1 MQFRILGPLQ
11 RVVGD
16 GELRLGR
23 SREQRVLA
31 ALLLGANRV
40 VPLERLIDTV
50 WDDRPPDT
58 AAKVVRNCVSRLRQE
73 LAGGAIHTEAAGDR
87 LRVPAGRPDA
97 EGFRQRGG

>member
-11 RVVGD
+11 IVVGD
-16 GELRLGR
+16 RELRLGR

-58 AAKVVRNCVSRLRQE
+58 AAKVVRRHE
-73 LAGGAIHTEAAGDR
+73 LIARIHD
-87 LRVPAGRPDA
+87 
-97 EGFRQRGG
+97 